1 MPGSSDNQTR
11 SYLMK
16 RFAEIGIHPRGKLGQ
31 NFLID
36 LNLLRLL
43 YDSAQLEPNDVVLEV
58 GTGMG
63 SLTGLMSPSAARVIT
78 VEVDQIMH
86 QLAKEELQE
95 RENVTFIHA
104 DILRNKNRIN
114 PDVLDAVRAALA
126 EVPGGRFKLAANLPY
141 SIATPLM
148 SNLLLTDIPPYSMT
162 VTIQKELAERITAKP
177 STKDYSSLSLWMQS
191 QCRCRIVRTMPPS
204 VFWPRPKVDS
214 AIVQILYDQR
224 LRKRIPDLE
233 FFHEFSRAIFF
244 HRRKFLRSEL
254 IAMHKDKLD
263 KPAVDGIMS
272 EMGFTGQTRAESL
285 SVETL
290 LKLSKVIRRML
301 SDSEPH
307 KSEPR
312 TQ

>member
-1 MPGSSDNQTR
+1 MPGSPDNQTR

-43 YDSAQLEPNDVVLEV
+43 HDSAQLEPHDVVLEV

-63 SLTGLMSPSAARVIT
+63 SLTGLMSQSAARVIT
-78 VEVDQIMH
+78 VDVDPVLH
-86 QLAKEELQE
+86 QLAKEELQD
-95 RENVTFIHA
+95 RTNITFIHA
-104 DILRNKNRIN
+104 DILRNKNRLN
-114 PDVLDAVRAALA
+114 PDVLDAVRTALA
-126 EVPGGRFKLAANLPY
+126 DVPDARFKLAANLPY

-148 SNLLLTDIPPYSMT
+148 SNLLLTDIVPHSMT
-162 VTIQKELAERITAKP
+162 VTIQKELAERIVARP
-177 STKDYSSLSLWMQS
+177 STKDYSSLSVWMQS
-191 QCRCRIVRTMPPS
+191 QCRCHFVRNLPPS

-214 AIVQILYDQR
+214 AIIHVLYDPR

-233 FFHEFSRAIFF
+233 FFHEFSRAVFF

-254 IAMHKDKLD
+254 ISMLKNKLD

-272 EMGFTGQTRAESL
+272 EMGFTDQTRAETL
-285 SVETL
+285 TVDQL
-290 LKLSKVIRRML
+290 LKLCEIIRQQL
-301 SDSEPH
+301 PPDKP
-307 KSEPR
+307 KLL
-312 TQ
+312 